1 MEEGRFD
8 EARTLIEQ
16 AKSIRERFGP
26 ESGLQTTVHN
36 LGLLAMAQGDYG
48 RARPELESSLAMA
61 KELGSEQQI
70 ANSLCDLGFAELGDG
85 RLDHAHTRFGEAVES
100 AARLGWKE
108 NIAYCFV
115 GLSAIALAK
124 GELELAAHLV
134 GQADFLAEDVQLKF
148 EVYAEAA
155 RAEVEDAL
163 RSRLGENR
171 LETLRAEGSSLSMEA
186 AVSEALPALD

>member
-1 MEEGRFD
+1 
-8 EARTLIEQ
+8 
-16 AKSIRERFGP
+16 
-26 ESGLQTTVHN
+26 
-36 LGLLAMAQGDYG
+36 
-48 RARPELESSLAMA
+48 MA